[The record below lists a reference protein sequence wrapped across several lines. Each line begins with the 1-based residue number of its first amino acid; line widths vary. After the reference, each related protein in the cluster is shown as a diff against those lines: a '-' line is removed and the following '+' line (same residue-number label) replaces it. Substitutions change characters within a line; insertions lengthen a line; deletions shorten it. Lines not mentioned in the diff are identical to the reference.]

1 MRLSTVPTDREEF
14 TRWLRSTL
22 PRLLREDPSFYSE
35 VVGLLVQALGSR
47 SDFDRLLE
55 ESKALREQ
63 AERALQESRMRFEA
77 AERRFE
83 ELVERLKAGD
93 HRFEEMG
100 RRLDEM
106 GGRQDEMLQRLKEN
120 DARFEETF
128 QRLRENDRRFEEMGR
143 RLDEMGRRQ
152 DEMLQRLKENDAR
165 FQETFQRL
173 RENDRRFEEM
183 FRRLEATERHVTR
196 LELGL
201 GSLGIR
207 VGRGLEAVIRDVI
220 ADFSGIGD
228 LEARKLVLT
237 DTAGE
242 VYQPGAEVEID
253 AYVYNGHRFLVEVKS
268 YAKPVDASAFARKA
282 SFAERELGITAE
294 KVLIALAVAPGTRE
308 RASKLGIRLI
318 TYGRR

>member
-106 GGRQDEMLQRLKEN
+106 GG
-120 DARFEETF
+120 
-128 QRLRENDRRFEEMGR
+128 
-143 RLDEMGRRQ
+143 RQ